1 MTNLGDAY
9 TPAEATIA
17 RIFDRLNSRIR
28 RIIMTSAEQA
38 AEGVVDQLGKAKGE
52 IDGVISDL
60 QNQSVTPET
69 IAKLEGISQALDDVV
84 PDPVPVPEP
93 APVPEPTPTPEP
105 APSEPP
111 PA

>member
-1 MTNLGDAY
+1 MTNLGDDY
-9 TPAEATIA
+9 TPAEARII

-28 RIIMTSAEQA
+28 GIIMSSAEQA

-84 PDPVPVPEP
+84 PDAP
-93 APVPEPTPTPEP
+93 APEPTPEPAPEP

>member
-28 RIIMTSAEQA
+28 GIIMSSAEQA

-52 IDGVISDL
+52 IDGVVADL
-60 QNQSVTPET
+60 RNQSVTPET

-84 PDPVPVPEP
+84 PDPVPTPEPTPAPEPVPEP
-93 APVPEPTPTPEP
+93 APT
-105 APSEPP
+105 EPP